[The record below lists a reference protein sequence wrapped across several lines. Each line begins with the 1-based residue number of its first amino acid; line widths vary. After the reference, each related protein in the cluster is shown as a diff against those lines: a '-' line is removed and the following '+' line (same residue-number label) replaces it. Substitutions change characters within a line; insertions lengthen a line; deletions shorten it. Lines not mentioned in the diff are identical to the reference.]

1 MTKIISEPAGSRLD
15 TRAAAVAVAGL
26 FAVNGMLLGGYG
38 GSLPALRSR
47 LELDST
53 GIAIMLFVAG
63 GAAIITMQ
71 LGGRLADRF
80 SARPVALF
88 ALPIIIVGCLLVGF
102 APAYGLAVAG
112 AVVIG
117 FGNGAMDVAMNAL
130 GVQVER
136 ARRQPIMSRFHAFF
150 SIGNFVGAGL
160 ILAISGVF
168 GLGGGAVVLPLM
180 ITMAVIAAASVPI
193 LVRLTPRAMPV
204 HHTVDGVRSKVPAI
218 AWLLGLMAI
227 GYGLAEGTAVDWAS
241 IHVTDVARVD
251 PAVGA
256 IGLIAVSAFM
266 TVIRLLGDRLVLR
279 FGRRAVVRVGG
290 ACAAAGY
297 LIVIIATPLPL
308 LVIGWSL
315 VGFGV
320 GMIAPQVYAVAG
332 HLGGGRVLALVVT
345 FGYATFLMGPAIT
358 GFLVGHIG
366 VQHAM
371 ILPGALCL
379 IIIGLA
385 AVLPKTDEGIHPRQ
399 ES

>member
-1 MTKIISEPAGSRLD
+1 MTKIISDPAGSRRA

-53 GIAIMLFVAG
+53 GIAIMLFLAG
-63 GAAIITMQ
+63 GAAIVSMQ

-80 SARPVALF
+80 GARPVAL
-88 ALPIIIVGCLLVGF
+88 ASMPIIIVGCLLVGF

-112 AVVIG
+112 ALVIG

-136 ARRQPIMSRFHAFF
+136 ARRAPIMSRFHAFF

-160 ILAISGVF
+160 ILVISGVF
-168 GLGGGAVVLPLM
+168 RLGGGSVVLPLM
-180 ITMAVIAAASVPI
+180 ITMAVIAIVSVPI

-204 HHTVDGVRSKVPAI
+204 HHVVDGVRSKIPAV

-266 TVIRLLGDRLVLR
+266 TLIRLLGDALVLR

-290 ACAAAGY
+290 VCAAVGY

-308 LVIGWSL
+308 LVIGWAL

-358 GFLVGHIG
+358 GFLVGRFG

-371 ILPGALCL
+371 VLPGVLCL